1 MCGIPTRISVR
12 VIARD
17 GKFLGDDIGG
27 AQVTVRDAWT
37 KELLAQGVTTGTS
50 GPNGPDGVMC
60 VSLRRGQPLP
70 ITGASVFEVCLDLD
84 RPRLLEFTA
93 YGPLAARQSAN
104 TVSATQWVYPGKNL
118 VEGDGFLLEIPGL
131 IVQIVEPPTHYAPA
145 VLPDLH
151 IRANVAMM
159 CGCPIE
165 PKSGK
170 AKICC
175 ELPDPDQPWLPEE
188 FEVKAVIRSP
198 GGDRVVIPLAFTQTP
213 PVNAPGEFTATWTP
227 PAAGGVFEITVYA
240 YQASTGNTGVDV
252 ATLVAPTVTAEASA
266 RA

>member
-12 VIARD
+12 AIARD

-37 KELLAQGVTTGTS
+37 RELLAQGVTRGNS
-50 GPNGPDGVMC
+50 GPNEPDGVMC

-70 ITGASVFEVCLDLD
+70 DTGASVFEVCLDLD

-104 TVSATQWVYPGKNL
+104 TVSATQWVYPGKNI
-118 VEGDGFLLEIPGL
+118 VEGNGFLLEIPGL
-131 IVQIVEPPTHYAPA
+131 IVQIVEPPTHFSPV
-145 VLPDLH
+145 VLPELY

-175 ELPDPDQPWLPEE
+175 ELPDADQPWLPEE
-188 FEVKAVIRSP
+188 FEVNAIIHSP
-198 GGDRVVIPLAFTQTP
+198 AGDRVVIPLVFTQTP
-213 PVNAPGEFTATWTP
+213 PANQPGQFTATWVP
-227 PAAGGVFEITVYA
+227 PAAGGVFEITVFA
-240 YQASTGNTGVDV
+240 HQAATGNTGVDV
-252 ATLVAPTVTAEASA
+252 ATVIAPVVAPETGVS
-266 RA
+266 

>member
-1 MCGIPTRISVR
+1 MCGVPTRISVR

-50 GPNGPDGVMC
+50 GPNGTDGVMC
-60 VSLRRGQPLP
+60 VTLRRGQPLP
-70 ITGASVFEVCLDLD
+70 TTGASVFDVCLDLD

-104 TVSATQWVYPGKNL
+104 TVSATQWVYPGKNI

-131 IVQIVEPPTHYAPA
+131 IVQIVDPPTHYAPA
-145 VLPDLH
+145 VLPELY

-175 ELPDPDQPWLPEE
+175 ELPDSDQPWLPEE
-188 FEVKAVIRSP
+188 FEVKAIIRSP
-198 GGDRVVIPLAFTQTP
+198 AGNRIVIPLVFTQNP
-213 PVNAPGEFTATWTP
+213 PQSAPGQFTATWIP
-227 PAAGGVFEITVYA
+227 PASGGVFEITVYA
-240 YQASTGNTGVDV
+240 YQAATGNTGVDV
-252 ATLVAPTVTAEASA
+252 ATLVAPSVAPEPSA
-266 RA
+266 NA